1 MILTPAQ
8 QDALVEIANVG
19 AGKAARHLS
28 VLLRD
33 TVQMDVPEVC
43 VGQRR
48 DLPLLLGTAPG
59 DLLVGVRQDAA
70 GMLTAQ
76 VSLLFHSEES
86 QQLAREL
93 VGTGL
98 PMVGAD
104 TRALEHDAMTEIGN
118 IVVSAYVGA
127 FADMLG
133 GNIRLSLA
141 TYTEGDLNAVLRHVP
156 NGTSGQESFVL
167 LLKTHMRVMRRE
179 VDGSLIVIISRANL
193 GVLTSRIDQWL
204 AGLQSA

>member
-8 QDALVEIANVG
+8 QDALVEIANIG

-33 TVQMDVPEVC
+33 TVQMNVPEVC
-43 VGQRR
+43 VGQRHE
-48 DLPLLLGTAPG
+48 LSALLGTAPG
-59 DLLVGVRQDAA
+59 DLLVGVRQAA
-70 GMLTAQ
+70 VGMLTAQ

-86 QQLAREL
+86 QQLVREL
-93 VGTGL
+93 VGIGL

-118 IVVSAYVGA
+118 IVISAYVGA
-127 FADMLG
+127 FADLLG

-141 TYTEGDLNAVLRHVP
+141 AYTEGDLNDVLRHP
-156 NGTSGQESFVL
+156 PGEEPEQESFVL
-167 LLKTHMRVMRRE
+167 LLKSHMRVMKRE

-193 GVLTSRIDQWL
+193 GVLVSRIDQWL
-204 AGLQSA
+204 ADLQSA